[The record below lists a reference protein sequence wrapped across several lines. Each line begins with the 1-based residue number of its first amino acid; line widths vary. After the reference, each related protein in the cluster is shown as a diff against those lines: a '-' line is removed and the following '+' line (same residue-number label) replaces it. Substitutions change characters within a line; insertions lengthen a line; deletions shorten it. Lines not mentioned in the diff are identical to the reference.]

1 VAETGELSFATI
13 TELRAMLD
21 RRTVSSRELT
31 THFLDRLERIGPTY
45 NALAALTRDRAL
57 EEADAADRELAR
69 GRSSPLLGI
78 PYGAKDL
85 LAARGAPTIWGSG
98 AYRDQVLDFDAAAIE
113 RLRAAGAPLLGK
125 LALMELAGLHG
136 GIHASVHGPGLNP
149 WDTSRW
155 ACGSSSGSG
164 SAVAAGLVPFALGS
178 ETGGSIGSPSAFCGI
193 TGLRPT
199 FGLVSRYGAMPLAP
213 SLDKVGPMGRTVT
226 DVATVLEAIAGFDAR
241 DPGSAR
247 GHDFR
252 RADAAVVRESRR
264 GRPWRV
270 AFAPYDLEQGADEPL
285 RPVLRDAMAQ
295 FEALGVEFVES
306 ELPPE
311 LAYYKIIEGVV
322 FGEGT
327 ASFRELIESERLELV
342 TDADQRTKLRETLS
356 MPAYV
361 YLDAMREREKV
372 RAAFDA
378 IFRDVDAIFTYT
390 LPWEPHP
397 IVGEFSPVA
406 PTQGFTGMV
415 AASNLADLPALF
427 LPVGLTEHR
436 LPVGVQLVGPRF
448 SEASLVALGE
458 AFQAATAFHALRPP
472 MTDVTSPTQPAP
484 AGV

>member
-1 VAETGELSFATI
+1 MF
-13 TELRAMLD
+13 
-21 RRTVSSRELT
+21 
-31 THFLDRLERIGPTY
+31 
-45 NALAALTRDRAL
+45 
-57 EEADAADRELAR
+57 
-69 GRSSPLLGI
+69 
-78 PYGAKDL
+78 
-85 LAARGAPTIWGSG
+85 
-98 AYRDQVLDFDAAAIE
+98 DFDAAAIE
-113 RLRAAGAPLLGK
+113 KLRAAGAPLLGK

-164 SAVAAGLVPFALGS
+164 AAVAAGLVPFALGS

-226 DVATVLEAIAGFDAR
+226 DLAIVLEAIAGYDRR

-247 GHDFR
+247 GHGFR
-252 RADAAVVRESRR
+252 RADVEAVAARKREARATGPGGWRSRR
-264 GRPWRV
+264 STSTKAPTSRCGRCSATQWR
-270 AFAPYDLEQGADEPL
+270 GS
-285 RPVLRDAMAQ
+285 RS
-295 FEALGVEFVES
+295 LGVEFVEA

-311 LAYYKIIEGVV
+311 LPYYKIIEGVV
-322 FGEGT
+322 FSEGT

-342 TDADQRTKLRETLS
+342 TDEEQRTKLRETLS
-356 MPAYV
+356 MPAWV
-361 YLDAMREREKV
+361 YLDAMRDRERV

-397 IVGEFSPVA
+397 IVGEFTPVN
-406 PTQGFTGMV
+406 PTRGFTGMV

-427 LPVGLTEHR
+427 LPVGLTDNR

-448 SEASLVALGE
+448 SEATLIALGE
-458 AFQAATAFHALRPP
+458 QFQAATDFHALRPP
-472 MTDVTSPTQPAP
+472 VDGAEPVL
-484 AGV
+484 AGAGR